1 MTTKKT
7 RAPMTK
13 PTKAQLAA
21 RLAYFEQA
29 FKDLTTF
36 TTDCDEPVSAEV
48 VQSLA
53 QDILD
58 SAPSLAPVVNTPPAD
73 ASENLAEGEELVE
86 VEVFVSEEAAE

>member
-13 PTKAQLAA
+13 PTKKQLEN
-21 RLAYFEQA
+21 RLNYFEQA
-29 FKDLTTF
+29 FKDILASATGGHNSAF
-36 TTDCDEPVSAEV
+36 VSE
-48 VQSLA
+48 L